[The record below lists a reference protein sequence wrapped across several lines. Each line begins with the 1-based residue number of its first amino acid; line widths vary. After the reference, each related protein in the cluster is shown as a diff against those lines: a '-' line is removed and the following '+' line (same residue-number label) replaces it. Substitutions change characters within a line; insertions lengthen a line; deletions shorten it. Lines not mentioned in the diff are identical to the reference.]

1 MTNIAP
7 HHPSLALSSKRANE
21 QTSKYAN
28 TQTSQISDIHDAAF
42 EGRAGGCQRDNRGS
56 RVFADPERVRRS
68 LACET
73 KGVWT
78 RKGGVSLCARRIL
91 HHPGVFKQAQ
101 ACVDFRGNEQ
111 DWAGPTYMYPALF
124 RTLKKQRR
132 RRREKG
138 KQKRKKG
145 CVCAWGGG
153 GGGLFTRPSIAN
165 TIAIATAKARLP
177 TVCVLSAGLARLH
190 FRDAHQALGDALGA
204 PARLDEVLGA
214 AVGIRRA
221 GRCFHGA
228 PTAVVA
234 TTRYL
239 GVGARPRALA
249 SLAKV
254 ALLCVQHHVGA
265 QECIQCRAWAY
276 SLL

>member
-1 MTNIAP
+1 M
-7 HHPSLALSSKRANE
+7 SRAV
-21 QTSKYAN
+21 TKLRN
-28 TQTSQISDIHDAAF
+28 TKEAEEAAAGKGEAKKK
-42 EGRAGGCQRDNRGS
+42 EG
-56 RVFADPERVRRS
+56 
-68 LACET
+68 L
-73 KGVWT
+73 
-78 RKGGVSLCARRIL
+78 
-91 HHPGVFKQAQ
+91 
-101 ACVDFRGNEQ
+101 
-111 DWAGPTYMYPALF
+111 
-124 RTLKKQRR
+124 
-132 RRREKG
+132 
-138 KQKRKKG
+138 
-145 CVCAWGGG
+145 CVCVCVCVG